1 MVYRRKFYSKERKAG
16 VLNLKEAKGYFD
28 YAASAPAFE
37 ESVNV
42 FKNISMFTFGNPS
55 SNHSAGVKAREVLNK
70 SKEKFLNLLGISN
83 ATIVVTS
90 GGSEAN
96 NLILNSMLLKY
107 PDKKILVAK
116 DSHESCYFT
125 KKEYPGRVDILN
137 IDSHGQINLKDLENT
152 LSPEYS
158 LLCILHGNN
167 ETGVVQRD
175 LKRIIEICRSKNV
188 LIHIDG
194 VQTLGHIPIEI
205 DDFKGIFYTF
215 SSHKF
220 GSPRGSG
227 GIITSSPEL
236 LTSLVFGGPQEK
248 NLRAGTENIAAFAAA
263 ASALEIS
270 INKFEQI
277 EERLRSYCNYVKGK
291 ITEHF
296 PQAIFNSRDNGLPGI
311 LSLSVPGIKGSI
323 TVTEMAMFGYAIS
336 SGSACHSSMEIPPRI
351 IMAMG
356 RSMKEAFGTLR
367 ISMGYYTEEEDV
379 FSMTDALIRVIN
391 RQLKE

>member
-1 MVYRRKFYSKERKAG
+1 M
-16 VLNLKEAKGYFD
+16 KEAKGYFD

-37 ESVNV
+37 ESIEV

-55 SNHSAGVKAREVLNK
+55 SNHSPGMKAREILNK
-70 SKEKFLNLLGISN
+70 SKEKFLNVLGISD

-96 NLILNSMLLKY
+96 NLILNSMILKY
-107 PDKKILVAK
+107 PDKKILVAQ
-116 DSHESCYFT
+116 DSHESCYFI
-125 KKEYPGRVDILN
+125 KKKYPDRVDILN

-152 LSPEYS
+152 LSQEYS

-167 ETGVVQRD
+167 ETGVVQRE
-175 LKRIIEICRSKNV
+175 LRKIIEICRNKNV

-194 VQTLGHIPIEI
+194 VQTVGHIPIGI

-236 LTSLVFGGPQEK
+236 LNSFIFGGPQEK
-248 NLRAGTENIAAFAAA
+248 NIRAGTENIAAFAAA

-270 INKFEQI
+270 INKFEQM
-277 EERLRSYCNYVKGK
+277 EERLKLYCNYVKGK
-291 ITEHF
+291 LTEHF
-296 PQAIFNSRDNGLPGI
+296 PQIIFNSSDNGLPGL

-323 TVTEMAMFGYAIS
+323 TVTEMAMHGYAIS

-356 RSMKEAFGTLR
+356 RSMKEAFGSLR
-367 ISMGYYTEEEDV
+367 ISMGYYTEEDDV
-379 FSMTDALIRVIN
+379 YSMTDALIKAIS